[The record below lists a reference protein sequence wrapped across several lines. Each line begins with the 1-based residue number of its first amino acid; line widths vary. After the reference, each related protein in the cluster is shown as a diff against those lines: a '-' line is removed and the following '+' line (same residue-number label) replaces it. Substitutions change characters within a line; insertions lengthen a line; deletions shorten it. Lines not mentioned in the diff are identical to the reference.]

1 MCFSEK
7 LHRREDEVSLLLQ
20 YIRSIKSAELSS
32 YNGSD
37 VHHIMHILEHV
48 HYPAP
53 DPPGYGSSTNLS
65 TYMQASNSSG
75 AGGSVFVDT
84 YVEHEE
90 QDLLHEV
97 AHGLHFAS
105 IALLGFLVI
114 EDAVK
119 IIAMGKLFFKHKI
132 EVGMAT

>member
-1 MCFSEK
+1 MST
-7 LHRREDEVSLLLQ
+7 LLE
-20 YIRSIKSAELSS
+20 YIRIIKSAELAS

-37 VHHIMHILEHV
+37 VHHIMHILKHV
-48 HYPAP
+48 HLPHTYHDL
-53 DPPGYGSSTNLS
+53 DPSNHSSN
-65 TYMQASNSSG
+65 YSG
-75 AGGSVFVDT
+75 GGGFVDT

-132 EVGMAT
+132 EVSDIGSPSYHSIFIATSIYCVDHT